1 MYWRNT
7 DWIKKVYSLCRPI
20 MLPEGLLVSH
30 HLDIPVEHVSSA
42 VYRQL
47 CYKNAIPM
55 MNTNMGLVV
64 NTFLRP
70 LPIVQHSWQ
79 EFTRHGS
86 QGLFSYSV
94 VLVVYLLLILAV
106 VTWFLTL
113 FVLTNYTIKPLV
125 LLKLSTLLLLVYFVV
140 TVVRSIVELHLQQRM
155 GFLQAPKLLDSM
167 NLSNVVNIIDLVVV
181 ILLQINQVQIIMRIF
196 LRQKDKRMAFYV
208 GVVASA
214 SSQVIWAVMKFR
226 SFPKGDEAA
235 DILPAFTYLMRI
247 AMSVCYATL
256 ITAFL
261 FLKIRLIAANRGI
274 WLLLI
279 LMLVFVY
286 SPVAFFVADVSSA
299 WVYEMLEVFSVVTY
313 VICVVIPWEWCNRFN
328 LIMRVIEKEGVL
340 GRRFYED
347 ELYELDRHDIFMED
361 PTTALDPSESHSS
374 GSQEPATIRKAV
386 LYAMNTFAAFTDSII
401 ATGLSIPRSVSASTP
416 DQNVPTEFQRTA
428 GTGPLD
434 PTSSNIRNLRRDVFV
449 YTRKEVVVD
458 FSDHERD

>member
-7 DWIKKVYSLCRPI
+7 DWMRKVYSLCQPI
-20 MLPEGLLVSH
+20 QLLEGLLVSH
-30 HLDIPVEHVSSA
+30 HFDVPVEHVRSA

-47 CYKNAIPM
+47 CYKDAIPM
-55 MNTNMGLVV
+55 MNTNMGIVV

-70 LPIVQHSWQ
+70 LPIVERSWND
-79 EFTRHGS
+79 FTRHGPH
-86 QGLFSYSV
+86 GLFSYSV
-94 VLVVYLLLILAV
+94 VLIVYLLSILAV

-155 GFLQAPKLLDSM
+155 GFLQAAKLLDKM
-167 NLSNVVNIIDLVVV
+167 NLSMLVNIIDLVVV
-181 ILLQINQVQIIMRIF
+181 ILLQINQVQIIMRLF

-214 SSQVIWAVMKFR
+214 ASQVIWAVTKFH
-226 SFPKGDEAA
+226 SFEKGDEAG

-247 AMSVCYATL
+247 AMSVCYATI

-274 WLLLI
+274 WVLLA

-340 GRRFYED
+340 GRPFYED
-347 ELYELDRHDIFMED
+347 ELYELDRHDLFMED
-361 PTTALDPSESHSS
+361 PVATLAAPSESPKSVPR
-374 GSQEPATIRKAV
+374 EPHTIQRAV
-386 LYAMNTFAAFTDSII
+386 LYAMHTFAAITDNII
-401 ATGLSIPRSVSASTP
+401 ATGLSIPRSVSAATP
-416 DQNVPTEFQRTA
+416 DQNEPTDFRATRT
-428 GTGPLD
+428 GHLD
-434 PTSSNIRNLRRDVFV
+434 PASGNSRNHRRDLFV

-458 FSDHERD
+458 FSDQERD